1 MRKGVV
7 VCGANGERGLV
18 LEKLVEE
25 FAKKNQSKIIQFSAC
40 SVAVSPL
47 MMTMSGIDTTKLVT
61 INGCRNRC
69 ADRILENN
77 GMKSEHSCV
86 LDDVAQR
93 EIGPCKA
100 TCSYAFAPPPEDE
113 IKRFLEKC
121 TKALV

>member
-7 VCGANGERGLV
+7 ICGANGERGFV

-25 FAKKNQSKIIQFSAC
+25 FSKKNQSKIIQFSAC
-40 SVAVSPL
+40 SIAVSPL
-47 MMTMSGIDTTKLVT
+47 MLSMSGVDPNKLVT

-69 ADRILENN
+69 ADRILESN

-100 TCSYAFAPPPEDE
+100 TCSFAF
-113 IKRFLEKC
+113 
-121 TKALV
+121 V